1 MVAMML
7 FFSCLKLFTFTSP
20 LSLHC
25 ALNHRN
31 IQKHNHRGH
40 ASKRAC
46 WQASGQ
52 ERLLHH
58 REKVG
63 LLKNI
68 GITGIFAVF
77 LKKKGTYEMLGLKPL
92 KSRHLCL
99 QKVFGLGSWESHTSW
114 AWCAKDIQEK
124 LQSSDSTC
132 WAQFKWK
139 IGRTCCC
146 WGALFL

>member
-1 MVAMML
+1 MPETIESDAYNLTFRWVASKEIRDIKPGFEIGPFWSTPVKKWGKRRKRYWTVQRPVFMQVQVKYKDSTL
-7 FFSCLKLFTFTSP
+7 ARWLHWCFFSCLKLFTFTSP

-58 REKVG
+58 RE
-63 LLKNI
+63 
-68 GITGIFAVF
+68 F
-77 LKKKGTYEMLGLKPL
+77 LKIKK
-92 KSRHLCL
+92 HL
-99 QKVFGLGSWESHTSW
+99 WNAW
-114 AWCAKDIQEK
+114 AWA
-124 LQSSDSTC
+124 
-132 WAQFKWK
+132 
-139 IGRTCCC
+139 
-146 WGALFL
+146 